1 MKLTETT
8 ATTLESG
15 KMLRDA
21 RFRGLIAIGRKGP
34 TTWAYQTDL
43 RRNGRFVRTV
53 RVTLG
58 KQSKMSLKQARM
70 AAAKVQEQ
78 IRDGIDPN
86 SKTQSAKNLTL
97 LDVIEDHIKERDLAE
112 RTEWDYRRHWTD
124 KKMNTLYPL
133 RNMHPGDITRA
144 DCRAIKARLVKR
156 GKTLASGALRVLR
169 LTLNHARRL
178 DEAIK
183 ENPAEFLIIPPTPRR
198 IAEPVDLHAFA
209 EGVVTLPFMWRELW
223 ITCLLTGARCGSLLA
238 MRRADVDVENRT
250 ITLSHVKTMKNG
262 AVLPIGERLA
272 EMLGEY
278 IEWPAAD
285 EWLWP
290 GLKDQPLKGMR
301 RRNWPYGPHQLR
313 HNFAVLATRAGTPF
327 AEQRMLMTHA
337 LPGMGQ
343 IYTDANALVEHLRQY
358 SEAIEDLVA
367 TEEPKILS

>member
-8 ATTLESG
+8 ATALENR
-15 KMLRDA
+15 KTLRDK
-21 RFRGLIAIGRKGP
+21 RFKGLFAIGRKGP

-58 KQSKMSLKQARM
+58 KQNNMSLKQARI
-70 AAAKVQEQ
+70 AAAKAQEQ

-112 RTEWDYRRHWTD
+112 RTEWDYRRHWTN

-133 RNMHPGDITRA
+133 RNMHPGDINRA

-156 GKTLASGALRVLR
+156 GTTLASGALRVLR

-178 DEAIK
+178 DETIK

-198 IAEPVDLHAFA
+198 DAEPVDLHAFA

-223 ITCLLTGARCGSLLA
+223 TTCLLTGARSGSLLK
-238 MRRADVDVENRT
+238 MRRSDVDVENRT

-262 AVLPIGERLA
+262 AVLPIGKRLA

-278 IEWPAAD
+278 IEWPSAG

-290 GLKDQPLKGMR
+290 GIKDQPLKVMR
-301 RRNWPYGPHQLR
+301 RRTWSYGPHQLR
-313 HNFAVLATRAGTPF
+313 HNFSILATRAGTPF

-343 IYTDANALVEHLRQY
+343 IYTDPNALVEHLRQY
-358 SEAIEDLVA
+358 AEAIENFVAIDAPDLFV
-367 TEEPKILS
+367 